1 MEVIMQLHLIL
12 PLFFSILL
20 ISGFLMP
27 QKTIKKPLICT
38 NLSNLAHDYSQEA
51 ERVMA
56 AIRTEFG
63 ISLPVWNKYMD
74 ECRDLIARNPLK
86 GKRPAKIRSKILINR
101 LLEEHGIDKKKISIE
116 KLGGK
121 NQAEALQDING
132 KRIIQRLRINFD
144 WLNTRPICEQEA
156 ILRHEIQHLLNYDS
170 IEEVYI
176 KWILTD
182 SGYTQQDWG
191 KSPSMTDYYHLR
203 ELRADAFAC
212 AENKTVA
219 QSLHDYFCDTVCL
232 NEAEQEWYSHPRD
245 TVRAHQLASLHNLDS
260 QYRVLA

>member
-1 MEVIMQLHLIL
+1 MQLYLIL
-12 PLFFSILL
+12 PLFFSIML
-20 ISGFLMP
+20 IFGVFNT
-27 QKTIKKPLICT
+27 QKQIKQPLICT
-38 NLSNLAHDYSQEA
+38 NLSTLAHDYSQES

-56 AIRTEFG
+56 AIRAEFG
-63 ISLPVWNKYMD
+63 ISLPFWNKYMD
-74 ECRDLIARNPLK
+74 EFKDLVARNPLK
-86 GKRPAKIRSKILINR
+86 GKKTAKIGSKILINR
-101 LLEEHGIDKKKISIE
+101 LLEEHGIDKKKVSIE

-132 KRIIQRLRINFD
+132 KRIIHRLRINFD

-170 IEEVYI
+170 IEEVYL
-176 KWILTD
+176 KWILID
-182 SGYTQQDWG
+182 GGYTEQDWK

-219 QSLHDYFCDTVCL
+219 QSLHDYFCKTICP
-232 NEAEQEWYSHPRD
+232 NEAEQEWYTHPRD
-245 TVRAHQLASLHNLDS
+245 TLRAHQLASLHNLNS
-260 QYRVLA
+260 HYTVLA

>member
-1 MEVIMQLHLIL
+1 MHVYLIF

-20 ISGFLMP
+20 ISGFLTP
-27 QKTIKKPLICT
+27 QRATKKPLICV
-38 NLSNLAHDYSQEA
+38 NLNSLAHDYSQESD
-51 ERVMA
+51 RVMA
-56 AIRTEFG
+56 TIRAEFG
-63 ISLPVWNKYMD
+63 IALAMWDKYMG
-74 ECRDLIARNPLK
+74 EFKDLVACNPLK
-86 GKRPAKIRSKILINR
+86 GKKSAKVSSKILINR
-101 LLEEHGIDKKKISIE
+101 LLEEHGIDKKKVSIE

-132 KRIIQRLRINFD
+132 KRIIHRLRINFD
-144 WLNTRPICEQEA
+144 WLNARPICEQEA

-176 KWILTD
+176 KWILID
-182 SGYTQQDWG
+182 SGYTQQDWQ

-219 QSLHDYFCDTVCL
+219 QSLHDYFCDTICP
-232 NEAEQEWYSHPRD
+232 NEAEQEWYTHPRE
-245 TVRAHQLASLHNLDS
+245 TVRAHQLASLHNLNS
-260 QYRVLA
+260 QYSVLA